1 MTTTPS
7 LSKIQRA
14 ILTHAAEQAEGVCL
28 PPNRARQRAARESAA
43 DLLTLKLIRTVRAK
57 DGTPT
62 WYVDDAG
69 RPVSLIVTKRGRDA
83 IRVPIRTAAAPM
95 AAPSDKQV
103 ARGPTRVGEPP
114 REGSKIAQVIK
125 RLSQEAGASLPEL
138 IQLTGWLPHTTRAA
152 MTGLRKRGYTVALER
167 GENNAPVY
175 RVTSAPAQTE
185 AG

>member
-1 MTTTPS
+1 MTTMPS

-14 ILTHAAEQAEGVCL
+14 ILTHAAEHAEGVCL

-83 IRVPIRTAAAPM
+83 IRVPTRTAAAPM
-95 AAPSDKQV
+95 AATSDKQV

-167 GENNAPVY
+167 GENNTPVY
-175 RVTSAPAQTE
+175 RMTGAPTQTE